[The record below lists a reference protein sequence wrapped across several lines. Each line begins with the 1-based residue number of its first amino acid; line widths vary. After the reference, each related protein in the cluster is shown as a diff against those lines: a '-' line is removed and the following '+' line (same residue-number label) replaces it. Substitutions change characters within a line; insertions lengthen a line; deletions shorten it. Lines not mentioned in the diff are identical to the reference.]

1 MTTLKLDTLSE
12 RIKAHKDALVHIVK
26 PPVCTERAA
35 HYTKIYQENMDKPV
49 PVRRALALA
58 YHLANRTIW
67 IKHDELIVGN
77 QASEV
82 RAAPIFPEYTVSWI
96 EKEIDD
102 LADRPG
108 AGFAVSEENKRV
120 LHEVCPWWRGQTV
133 QDRCYGMFTDEQQAL
148 LATGIIKAEG
158 NMTSGDAHL
167 AVNYPLLL
175 EKGLDGLREKVAER
189 RSRINLTVLEDLHGE
204 QFLKAIA
211 IVLEAVSDH
220 IIRYADLARRMA
232 TQEARPARREELLRI
247 AENCEVIAHQPPK
260 NFWQA
265 LQLCYFIQLMLQI
278 ESNGHSVSFG
288 RMDQYLYPFY
298 RRDVELEQRL

>member
-1 MTTLKLDTLSE
+1 M
-12 RIKAHKDALVHIVK
+12 
-26 PPVCTERAA
+26 
-35 HYTKIYQENMDKPV
+35 
-49 PVRRALALA
+49 
-58 YHLANRTIW
+58 
-67 IKHDELIVGN
+67 
-77 QASEV
+77 

-108 AGFAVSEENKRV
+108 AGFSVSEENKRV

-133 QDRCYGMFTDEQQAL
+133 QDRCYGMFTDEQKAL

-175 EKGLDGLREKVAER
+175 EKGLDGMRAKVAER

-204 QFLKAIA
+204 QFLKAID

-220 IIRYADLARRMA
+220 SKRLPRWRARWRQQNPANHAA
-232 TQEARPARREELLRI
+232 T
-247 AENCEVIAHQPPK
+247 NC
-260 NFWQA
+260 
-265 LQLCYFIQLMLQI
+265 
-278 ESNGHSVSFG
+278 
-288 RMDQYLYPFY
+288 
-298 RRDVELEQRL
+298 